1 MSITKQTTTVRAA
14 AAIVYAHFGK
24 PADVKHSRA
33 AAWRSDF
40 RNPYDAI
47 TSIESML
54 KGTGRKNQ
62 APMVIQSFSKDEL
75 DPRDPM
81 TPMIV
86 ADAAY
91 ALAKEVAPNS
101 PCDVVVHLDS
111 DGGNPHAH
119 ITIANVDLVTGKA
132 ARENGLAHWV
142 LKKANDKIMQEMGLQ
157 VLEPHA
163 LAHDVNRSRSGERAE
178 GLTVD
183 DVEQLSK
190 NTWREFLADRV
201 DEALADS
208 RSVDFDSLRAVAREH
223 GVSIEKK
230 TSAKSEAE
238 GRDPSVTYAL
248 VDDNGEVRRFG
259 RSKAACTARKLG
271 SDYQWSALHDTINE
285 RIMQVS
291 QEREIKDVQSYG
303 EDGKQLDAALAEL
316 RAVEQDRGV
325 APGLDY
331 YVDLAE
337 RANKE
342 DRGGAG
348 EPNARVDLQ
357 DFDFGSLRSRLADE
371 RHQRDQEDA
380 ERAERDAERARGD
393 RERQARPEAEQ
404 RLQRERLR
412 VASTLDDEADQR
424 ADDGDDYGLG

>member
-14 AAIVYAHFGK
+14 AAIMYAHYGK
-24 PADVKHSRA
+24 PANVKQSRA

-40 RNPYDAI
+40 HNPYDAI
-47 TSIESML
+47 VKIESML

-62 APMVIQSFSKDEL
+62 ALMVIQSFSKDEL
-75 DPRDPM
+75 DPNDPS
-81 TPMIV
+81 TPQIV

-119 ITIANVDLVTGKA
+119 VTIANVDLVTGKA

-142 LKKANDKIMQEMGLQ
+142 LKKANDKIMREMGLQ

-163 LAHDVNRSRSGERAE
+163 LAHDVNRSRSCEHAE

-183 DVEQLSK
+183 ELSK

-201 DEALADS
+201 DEALLDP
-208 RSVDFDSLRAVAREH
+208 RSVDFKSLREVAREH

-230 TSAKSEAE
+230 TSAKSEAA

-248 VDDNGEVRRFG
+248 VDDDGEVRRFG

-271 SDYQWSALHDTINE
+271 ADYGWASLHNTMNE
-285 RIMQVS
+285 RIMRE
-291 QEREIKDVQSYG
+291 QEIEDVQSYG
-303 EDGKQLDAALAEL
+303 KDDHQLNAALNEL
-316 RAVEQDRGV
+316 RAIEQDRRD
-325 APGLDY
+325 APRLDR

-337 RANKE
+337 RSDQE
-342 DRGGAG
+342 GRGLAG
-348 EPNARVDLQ
+348 EPHARVELKEFNLEGLGKQ
-357 DFDFGSLRSRLADE
+357 LADE
-371 RHQRDQEDA
+371 RRKRDQEDA
-380 ERAERDAERARGD
+380 ERAKRDAQRARRD
-393 RERQARPEAEQ
+393 RFRQANREAERRQRSQ
-404 RLQRERLR
+404 RLRAGSAR
-412 VASTLDDEADQR
+412 DDER
-424 ADDGDDYGLG
+424 SHRSDDDFDFDF

>member
-14 AAIVYAHFGK
+14 AAIMYAHYGK

-47 TSIESML
+47 TSIESIL
-54 KGTGRKNQ
+54 EGSGRKNQ
-62 APMVIQSFSKDEL
+62 ALMVIQSFSKDEL

-163 LAHDVNRSRSGERAE
+163 LAHDVNRSRSGKSAE

-183 DVEQLSK
+183 QLDK

-208 RSVDFDSLRAVAREH
+208 RSVDFDSLRAVAREL

-248 VDDNGEVRRFG
+248 VDDNDKVRRFG

-271 SDYQWSALHDTINE
+271 TDYQWSTLHDTINE
-285 RIMQVS
+285 RVMQ
-291 QEREIKDVQSYG
+291 EKEIEDVQGYG
-303 EDGKQLDAALAEL
+303 EDDHQLDAALREL
-316 RAVEQDRGV
+316 RAAEEDRRD
-325 APGLDY
+325 APRPHRH
-331 YVDLAE
+331 VDEPDQAADGDREGTERPHENIELKTFDLGDLRARLAE
-337 RANKE
+337 ERRERDRQDNERA
-342 DRGGAG
+342 
-348 EPNARVDLQ
+348 
-357 DFDFGSLRSRLADE
+357 
-371 RHQRDQEDA
+371 QRDV
-380 ERAERDAERARGD
+380 ERARRD
-393 RERQARPEAEQ
+393 SLRQARRENER
-404 RLQRERLR
+404 RLQRECFRA
-412 VASTLDDEADQR
+412 ASALDDEADQR
-424 ADDGDDYGLG
+424 QGDDFDFDF

>member
-14 AAIVYAHFGK
+14 AAIMYAHYGK

-40 RNPYDAI
+40 RNAYDAI
-47 TSIESML
+47 ASIESML

-62 APMVIQSFSKDEL
+62 ALMVIQSFSKDEL

-132 ARENGLAHWV
+132 ARENGLVHWV
-142 LKKANDKIMQEMGLQ
+142 LKKANDKIMREMGLR
-157 VLEPHA
+157 VLEPHE
-163 LAHDVNRSRSGERAE
+163 LAHDVNRSRSGKSAE

-183 DVEQLSK
+183 QLDKS
-190 NTWREFLADRV
+190 TWREFLADRV

-208 RSVDFDSLRAVAREH
+208 RSVDFDSLRAVAREL

-271 SDYQWSALHDTINE
+271 TDYQWGILHDTMNE
-285 RIMQVS
+285 RIMRE
-291 QEREIKDVQSYG
+291 QEIEDVQGYG

-316 RAVEQDRGV
+316 RAADEDRGV

-380 ERAERDAERARGD
+380 ERAERDAERARED
-393 RERQARPEAEQ
+393 RERQAHLEAER

-424 ADDGDDYGLG
+424 TGDDFGFDF

>member
-14 AAIVYAHFGK
+14 AAIMYAHFGK

-62 APMVIQSFSKDEL
+62 ALMVIQSFSKDEL

-119 ITIANVDLVTGKA
+119 ITIANVDLVSGKA

-157 VLEPHA
+157 VLEPHE
-163 LAHDVNRSRSGERAE
+163 LAHDVNRSRSGKSAE

-183 DVEQLSK
+183 QLDK

-271 SDYQWSALHDTINE
+271 TDYQWSTLHDTINE
-285 RIMQVS
+285 RVM
-291 QEREIKDVQSYG
+291 REKEIEDVQGYG
-303 EDGKQLDAALAEL
+303 EDDHQLDAALREL
-316 RAVEQDRGV
+316 RAAEEDRRDAPRPHRHVDEPDQAADGDREGAERPHENVELKTFDLGDLR
-325 APGLDY
+325 AR
-331 YVDLAE
+331 LAE
-337 RANKE
+337 ERRERDRQDNERA
-342 DRGGAG
+342 
-348 EPNARVDLQ
+348 
-357 DFDFGSLRSRLADE
+357 
-371 RHQRDQEDA
+371 QRDV
-380 ERAERDAERARGD
+380 ERARRD
-393 RERQARPEAEQ
+393 SLRQARRENER
-404 RLQRERLR
+404 RLQRECFRA
-412 VASTLDDEADQR
+412 ASALDDEADQR
-424 ADDGDDYGLG
+424 QGDDFDFDF

>member
-1 MSITKQTTTVRAA
+1 MSITKQTTTLRAA
-14 AAIVYAHFGK
+14 AAIMYAHYGK

-47 TSIESML
+47 ASIESML

-62 APMVIQSFSKDEL
+62 ALMVIQSFSKDEL

-132 ARENGLAHWV
+132 ARENGLVHWV
-142 LKKANDKIMQEMGLQ
+142 LKKANDKIMREMGLQ
-157 VLEPHA
+157 VLEPHE
-163 LAHDVNRSRSGERAE
+163 LAHDVNRSRSGKSAE

-183 DVEQLSK
+183 QLDKS
-190 NTWREFLADRV
+190 TWREFLADRV

-208 RSVDFDSLRAVAREH
+208 RSVDFDSLRAVAREL

-271 SDYQWSALHDTINE
+271 TDYQWSTLHDTMNE
-285 RIMQVS
+285 RVM
-291 QEREIKDVQSYG
+291 REKEIEDVQGYG

-316 RAVEQDRGV
+316 RAVEQDRRD
-325 APGLDY
+325 APRLDY

-348 EPNARVDLQ
+348 ELNARVDLQ
-357 DFDFGSLRSRLADE
+357 DFNLGGLADRLVSE
-371 RHQRDQEDA
+371 RLKRDQDDA
-380 ERAERDAERARGD
+380 ERVQRDAERDRRD
-393 RERQARPEAEQ
+393 RERQAHVEAER

>member
-14 AAIVYAHFGK
+14 AAIMYAHYGK
-24 PADVKHSRA
+24 PANVKQSRA

-54 KGTGRKNQ
+54 KGAGRKNQ
-62 APMVIQSFSKDEL
+62 ALMVIQSFSADEL
-75 DPRDPM
+75 DPRDPS
-81 TPMIV
+81 TPGIV

-119 ITIANVDLVTGKA
+119 VTIANVDLVTGKA

-142 LKKANDKIMQEMGLQ
+142 LKKANDKIMREMGLQ

-163 LAHDVNRSRSGERAE
+163 LAHDVNRSRSCEHAE

-183 DVEQLSK
+183 ELSK

-201 DEALADS
+201 DEALLDP
-208 RSVDFDSLRAVAREH
+208 RSVDFKSLREVAREH

-230 TSAKSEAE
+230 TSAKSEAA

-248 VDDNGEVRRFG
+248 VDDDGEVRRFG

-271 SDYQWSALHDTINE
+271 ADYGWASLHNTMNE
-285 RIMQVS
+285 RIMRE
-291 QEREIKDVQSYG
+291 QEIEDVQSYG
-303 EDGKQLDAALAEL
+303 KDDHQLNAALNEL
-316 RAVEQDRGV
+316 RAIEQDRRD
-325 APGLDY
+325 APRLDR

-337 RANKE
+337 RATNE
-342 DRGGAG
+342 DRGCAG
-348 EPNARVDLQ
+348 EPHA
-357 DFDFGSLRSRLADE
+357 GIELREFNLEGLGERLA
-371 RHQRDQEDA
+371 R
-380 ERAERDAERARGD
+380 ERAERDQADAERAKRD
-393 RERQARPEAEQ
+393 AEHARRNRERQARRENER

-412 VASTLDDEADQR
+412 AASTFDDEAAQQR
-424 ADDGDDYGLG
+424 SDEDDFGLG

>member
-14 AAIVYAHFGK
+14 AAIMYAHFGK

-62 APMVIQSFSKDEL
+62 ALMVIQSFSKDEL

-132 ARENGLAHWV
+132 ARENGLVHWV
-142 LKKANDKIMQEMGLQ
+142 LKKANDKIMRGMGLQ

-163 LAHDVNRSRSGERAE
+163 LAHDVNRSRSGKSAE

-183 DVEQLSK
+183 QLDKS
-190 NTWREFLADRV
+190 TWREFLADRV

-248 VDDNGEVRRFG
+248 VDDNDEARRFG

-271 SDYQWSALHDTINE
+271 TDYQWSALHDTMNE
-285 RIMQVS
+285 RIMRE
-291 QEREIKDVQSYG
+291 QEIEDVQSYG

-316 RAVEQDRGV
+316 RAVEQDQRD
-325 APGLDY
+325 APRLDY

-393 RERQARPEAEQ
+393 RERQARPEAERRQ
-404 RLQRERLR
+404 RSERLR
-412 VASTLDDEADQR
+412 AASALDDEADHR
-424 ADDGDDYGLG
+424 TNDDFDFDF

>member
-14 AAIVYAHFGK
+14 AAIMYAHFGK

-62 APMVIQSFSKDEL
+62 ALMVIQSFSKDEL

-157 VLEPHA
+157 VLEPHE
-163 LAHDVNRSRSGERAE
+163 LAHDVNRSRSGKSAE

-183 DVEQLSK
+183 QLDK

-248 VDDNGEVRRFG
+248 VDDNDKVRRFG

-271 SDYQWSALHDTINE
+271 ADYQWSALHNTMNDFIL
-285 RIMQVS
+285 Q
-291 QEREIKDVQSYG
+291 REEEEDVKSYG

-316 RAVEQDRGV
+316 RAADEDRGV
-325 APGLDY
+325 SPGLDY

-393 RERQARPEAEQ
+393 RERQARLEAERRKRSEQ
-404 RLQRERLR
+404 FR
-412 VASTLDDEADQR
+412 VASILDDEADQQR
-424 ADDGDDYGLG
+424 SDEDDYGLG

>member
-1 MSITKQTTTVRAA
+1 MSITKQTTAVRAA
-14 AAIVYAHFGK
+14 APIMYAHYGR
-24 PADVKHSRA
+24 PADTSRSRA

-40 RNPYDAI
+40 RSARHAI
-47 TSIESML
+47 ASIESML
-54 KGTGRKNQ
+54 KGSGRKNQ
-62 APMVIQSFSKDEL
+62 ALMVIQSFSKDEF

-119 ITIANVDLVTGKA
+119 ITIANIDLVTGKA

-142 LKKANDKIMQEMGLQ
+142 LKKANDKIMREMGLQ
-157 VLEPHA
+157 VLEPHE
-163 LAHDVNRSRSGERAE
+163 LAHDVNRSRSGKSAE

-183 DVEQLSK
+183 QLDKS
-190 NTWREFLADRV
+190 TWREFLADRV
-201 DEALADS
+201 DEAIQDP
-208 RSVDFDSLRAVAREH
+208 RSVDFDSLREVAREL

-271 SDYQWSALHDTINE
+271 ADYQWSALHNTMKELITRRKE
-285 RIMQVS
+285 
-291 QEREIKDVQSYG
+291 EEDVKSYG
-303 EDGKQLDAALAEL
+303 ENGEQLDAAIAKL
-316 RAVEQDRGV
+316 RAAEQDRGI

-342 DRGGAG
+342 DRGCTG
-348 EPNARVDLQ
+348 ELNARVDLQ
-357 DFDFGSLRSRLADE
+357 DFNLGGLAARLVSE
-371 RHQRDQEDA
+371 RLERDQDDA
-380 ERAERDAERARGD
+380 ERAQHAAKRAQRDRQRQARSDAERWLQSESFGSGRVQPDEEGQQQSGD
-393 RERQARPEAEQ
+393 
-404 RLQRERLR
+404 
-412 VASTLDDEADQR
+412 
-424 ADDGDDYGLG
+424 DDYGLG

>member
-14 AAIVYAHFGK
+14 AAIMYAHYGK

-54 KGTGRKNQ
+54 KGSGRKNQ
-62 APMVIQSFSKDEL
+62 ALMVIQSFSKDEL

-157 VLEPHA
+157 VLEPHE
-163 LAHDVNRSRSGERAE
+163 LAHDVNRSRSGKSAE

-183 DVEQLSK
+183 QLDK

-208 RSVDFDSLRAVAREH
+208 RSVDFDSLRAVAREL

-248 VDDNGEVRRFG
+248 VDDNDKVRRFG
-259 RSKAACTARKLG
+259 RSKAACIARKLG
-271 SDYQWSALHDTINE
+271 TDYQWSTLHDTINE
-285 RIMQVS
+285 RVM
-291 QEREIKDVQSYG
+291 REKEIEDVQGYG
-303 EDGKQLDAALAEL
+303 EDDHQLDAALREL
-316 RAVEQDRGV
+316 RAAEEDRRD
-325 APGLDY
+325 APRPHRH
-331 YVDLAE
+331 VDEPDQAADGDREGTERPHENIELKTFDLGDLRARLAE
-337 RANKE
+337 ERRERDRQDNERA
-342 DRGGAG
+342 
-348 EPNARVDLQ
+348 
-357 DFDFGSLRSRLADE
+357 
-371 RHQRDQEDA
+371 QRDV
-380 ERAERDAERARGD
+380 ERARRD
-393 RERQARPEAEQ
+393 SLRQARRENER
-404 RLQRERLR
+404 RLQRECFRA
-412 VASTLDDEADQR
+412 ASALDDEADQR
-424 ADDGDDYGLG
+424 QGDDFDFDF

>member
-1 MSITKQTTTVRAA
+1 MSITKQMTAVRAA
-14 AAIVYAHFGK
+14 AAIMYAHFGK
-24 PADVKHSRA
+24 PADLKHSRA

-62 APMVIQSFSKDEL
+62 ALMVIQSFSKDEL

-132 ARENGLAHWV
+132 ARENGLVHWV
-142 LKKANDKIMQEMGLQ
+142 LKKANDKIMREMGLR
-157 VLEPHA
+157 VLEPHE
-163 LAHDVNRSRSGERAE
+163 LAHDVNRSRSGKSAE

-183 DVEQLSK
+183 QLDKS
-190 NTWREFLADRV
+190 TWREFLADRV

-208 RSVDFDSLRAVAREH
+208 RSVDFDSLRAVAREL

-271 SDYQWSALHDTINE
+271 TDYQWGTLHDTMNE
-285 RIMQVS
+285 RIMRE
-291 QEREIKDVQSYG
+291 QEIEDVQGYG

-316 RAVEQDRGV
+316 RAADEDRGV

-380 ERAERDAERARGD
+380 ERAERDAERARED
-393 RERQARPEAEQ
+393 RERQAHLEAER

-424 ADDGDDYGLG
+424 EDDGDDYGLG

>member
-14 AAIVYAHFGK
+14 AAIMYAHFGK

-54 KGTGRKNQ
+54 RGSGRKNQ
-62 APMVIQSFSKDEL
+62 ALMVIQSFSKDEL

-81 TPMIV
+81 TPMVV

-119 ITIANVDLVTGKA
+119 ITIANVDLMTGKA
-132 ARENGLAHWV
+132 ARENGLVHWV

-157 VLEPHA
+157 VLEPHE
-163 LAHDVNRSRSGERAE
+163 LAHDVNRSRSGKSAV

-183 DVEQLSK
+183 QLDKS
-190 NTWREFLADRV
+190 TWREFLADRV
-201 DEALADS
+201 DEAIQDS
-208 RSVDFDSLRAVAREH
+208 RSVDFDSLRAVAREL

-248 VDDNGEVRRFG
+248 VDDNDEVRRFG

-271 SDYQWSALHDTINE
+271 ADYQWSALHNTMKELITRRKE
-285 RIMQVS
+285 
-291 QEREIKDVQSYG
+291 EEDVKGYG

-316 RAVEQDRGV
+316 RAVEQDRGD
-325 APGLDY
+325 APRLDY

-393 RERQARPEAEQ
+393 RERQARHEAE
-404 RLQRERLR
+404 RRKHSDAIRF
-412 VASTLDDEADQR
+412 ASTLDDEADQR
-424 ADDGDDYGLG
+424 DGDDFDFDF

>member
-14 AAIVYAHFGK
+14 AAIMYAHFGK

-62 APMVIQSFSKDEL
+62 ALMVIQSFSKDEL

-132 ARENGLAHWV
+132 ARENGLVHWV

-157 VLEPHA
+157 VLEPHE
-163 LAHDVNRSRSGERAE
+163 LAHDVNRSRSGKSAE

-183 DVEQLSK
+183 QLDKS
-190 NTWREFLADRV
+190 TWREFLADRV
-201 DEALADS
+201 DEALRDS
-208 RSVDFDSLRAVAREH
+208 RSVGFDSLRAVAREY

-248 VDDNGEVRRFG
+248 VDDNDEVRRFG

-271 SDYQWSALHDTINE
+271 TDYQWSTLHDTMNE
-285 RIMQVS
+285 RVM
-291 QEREIKDVQSYG
+291 REKEIEDVQSYG

-316 RAVEQDRGV
+316 RAADEDRGV

-393 RERQARPEAEQ
+393 RERQAHLEAER

-412 VASTLDDEADQR
+412 VASTLDNEADQR

>member
-1 MSITKQTTTVRAA
+1 MSITKQTTAVRAA
-14 AAIVYAHFGK
+14 APIMYAHFGR
-24 PADVKHSRA
+24 PADVSRSRA

-40 RNPYDAI
+40 RSPRHAI
-47 TSIESML
+47 ASIESML
-54 KGTGRKNQ
+54 KGSGRKNQ
-62 APMVIQSFSKDEL
+62 ALMVIQSFSKDEL

-119 ITIANVDLVTGKA
+119 ITIANIDLVTGKA

-142 LKKANDKIMQEMGLQ
+142 LKKANDKIMREMGLQ
-157 VLEPHA
+157 VLEPHE
-163 LAHDVNRSRSGERAE
+163 LAHDVNRSRSGKSAE

-183 DVEQLSK
+183 QLDKS
-190 NTWREFLADRV
+190 TWREFLADRV
-201 DEALADS
+201 DEAIQDS
-208 RSVDFDSLRAVAREH
+208 RSVDFDSLREVAREL

-271 SDYQWSALHDTINE
+271 ADYQWSALHNTMKELITRRKE
-285 RIMQVS
+285 
-291 QEREIKDVQSYG
+291 EEDVKSYG
-303 EDGKQLDAALAEL
+303 ENGEQLDAAIAKL
-316 RAVEQDRGV
+316 RAAEQV

-342 DRGGAG
+342 DRGCTG
-348 EPNARVDLQ
+348 ELNARVDLQ
-357 DFDFGSLRSRLADE
+357 DFNLGGLAARLVSE
-371 RHQRDQEDA
+371 RLERDQDDA
-380 ERAERDAERARGD
+380 ERAQHAAKRAQRDRQRQARSDAERWLQSESFGSGRVQPDEEGQQQSGD
-393 RERQARPEAEQ
+393 
-404 RLQRERLR
+404 
-412 VASTLDDEADQR
+412 
-424 ADDGDDYGLG
+424 DDYGLG

>member
-1 MSITKQTTTVRAA
+1 MSITKQTTAVRAA
-14 AAIVYAHFGK
+14 APIMYAHYGR
-24 PADVKHSRA
+24 PADVNHSRA

-40 RNPYDAI
+40 RSATHAI
-47 TSIESML
+47 ASIESML
-54 KGTGRKNQ
+54 KGSGRKNQ
-62 APMVIQSFSKDEL
+62 ALMVIQSFSKDEL

-119 ITIANVDLVTGKA
+119 ITIANIDLVTGKA

-142 LKKANDKIMQEMGLQ
+142 LKKANDKIMREMGLQ
-157 VLEPHA
+157 VLEPHE
-163 LAHDVNRSRSGERAE
+163 LAHDVNRSRSGKSAE

-183 DVEQLSK
+183 QLDKS
-190 NTWREFLADRV
+190 TWREFLADRV
-201 DEALADS
+201 DEAIQDP
-208 RSVDFDSLRAVAREH
+208 RSVDFDSLREVAREL

-271 SDYQWSALHDTINE
+271 ADYQWSALHNTMKELITRRKE
-285 RIMQVS
+285 
-291 QEREIKDVQSYG
+291 EEDVKSYG
-303 EDGKQLDAALAEL
+303 ENREQLDAAIAKL
-316 RAVEQDRGV
+316 RAAEQDRGV

-342 DRGGAG
+342 DRGCTG
-348 EPNARVDLQ
+348 ELNARVDLQ
-357 DFDFGSLRSRLADE
+357 DFNLGGLAARLVSE
-371 RHQRDQEDA
+371 RLERDQDDA
-380 ERAERDAERARGD
+380 ERAQHAAKRAQRDRQRQARSDAERWLQSESFGSGRVQPDEEGQQQSGD
-393 RERQARPEAEQ
+393 
-404 RLQRERLR
+404 
-412 VASTLDDEADQR
+412 
-424 ADDGDDYGLG
+424 DDYGLG

>member
-14 AAIVYAHFGK
+14 AAIMYAHFGK

-62 APMVIQSFSKDEL
+62 ALMVIQSFSKDEL

-132 ARENGLAHWV
+132 ARENGLVHWV

-163 LAHDVNRSRSGERAE
+163 LAHDVNRSRSGKSAE

-183 DVEQLSK
+183 QLDKS
-190 NTWREFLADRV
+190 TWREFLADRV

-248 VDDNGEVRRFG
+248 VDDNDEARRFG

-271 SDYQWSALHDTINE
+271 TDYQWSALHDTMNE
-285 RIMQVS
+285 RIMRE
-291 QEREIKDVQSYG
+291 QEIEDVQSYG

-316 RAVEQDRGV
+316 RAVEQDRRD
-325 APGLDY
+325 APRLDY

-348 EPNARVDLQ
+348 EPNASVDLQ

-393 RERQARPEAEQ
+393 RERQARPEAERRQ
-404 RLQRERLR
+404 RSERLR
-412 VASTLDDEADQR
+412 AASALDDEADQR
-424 ADDGDDYGLG
+424 EDDGDDYGLG

>member
-14 AAIVYAHFGK
+14 AAIMYAHFGK

-62 APMVIQSFSKDEL
+62 ALMVIQSFSKDEL

-163 LAHDVNRSRSGERAE
+163 LAHDVNRSRSGKSAE

-183 DVEQLSK
+183 QLDK

-208 RSVDFDSLRAVAREH
+208 RSVDFDSLRAVAREL
-223 GVSIEKK
+223 GVSIEKRN
-230 TSAKSEAE
+230 SAKSEAE

-248 VDDNGEVRRFG
+248 VDDNGEVRRFS

-271 SDYQWSALHDTINE
+271 TDYQWSTLHDTMNE

-291 QEREIKDVQSYG
+291 QEQEIKDVQSYG
-303 EDGKQLDAALAEL
+303 KDDHQLDAALAEL
-316 RAVEQDRGV
+316 RAVEQDRRD
-325 APGLDY
+325 APRLDY

-393 RERQARPEAEQ
+393 RERQARPEAE
-404 RLQRERLR
+404 RRKYSDAIRF
-412 VASTLDDEADQR
+412 ASTLDDEADQR
-424 ADDGDDYGLG
+424 DGDDFDFDF

>member
-14 AAIVYAHFGK
+14 AAIMYAHYGK

-40 RNPYDAI
+40 RNAYDAI
-47 TSIESML
+47 ASIESML

-62 APMVIQSFSKDEL
+62 ALMVIQSFSKDEL

-119 ITIANVDLVTGKA
+119 ITIANVDLVSGKA

-157 VLEPHA
+157 VLEPHE
-163 LAHDVNRSRSGERAE
+163 LAHDVNRSRSGKSAE

-183 DVEQLSK
+183 QLDKS
-190 NTWREFLADRV
+190 TWRAFLADRV
-201 DEALADS
+201 DEALLDP
-208 RSVDFDSLRAVAREH
+208 RSVDFDSLRTVAREH

-271 SDYQWSALHDTINE
+271 ADYQWSALHNTMKDL
-285 RIMQVS
+285 
-291 QEREIKDVQSYG
+291 IKLGKEEEDVQSYG

-316 RAVEQDRGV
+316 RAADEDRGV

-371 RHQRDQEDA
+371 RHQCDQEDA
-380 ERAERDAERARGD
+380 ERAERDAERARED
-393 RERQARPEAEQ
+393 RERQAHLEAER

-424 ADDGDDYGLG
+424 TGDDFGFDF

>member
-14 AAIVYAHFGK
+14 AAIMYAHYGK

-40 RNPYDAI
+40 RNAYDAI
-47 TSIESML
+47 ASIESML

-62 APMVIQSFSKDEL
+62 ALMVIQSFSKDEL

-157 VLEPHA
+157 VLEPHE
-163 LAHDVNRSRSGERAE
+163 LAHDVNRSRSGKSAE

-183 DVEQLSK
+183 QLDK
-190 NTWREFLADRV
+190 NTWREFLADCV

-208 RSVDFDSLRAVAREH
+208 RSVDFDSLRAVAREL

-271 SDYQWSALHDTINE
+271 ADYQWSTLHDTMNE
-285 RIMQVS
+285 RVM
-291 QEREIKDVQSYG
+291 REKEIDDVQGYG

-316 RAVEQDRGV
+316 RAVEQDRRD
-325 APGLDY
+325 APRLDY

-348 EPNARVDLQ
+348 ELNARVDLQ

-393 RERQARPEAEQ
+393 RERQARLEAE
-404 RLQRERLR
+404 RRKHSDAIRF
-412 VASTLDDEADQR
+412 ASTLDDEADRGQN
-424 ADDGDDYGLG
+424 DDFDFDF

>member
-14 AAIVYAHFGK
+14 AAIMYAHYGK

-40 RNPYDAI
+40 RNAYDAI

-54 KGTGRKNQ
+54 RGSGRKNQ
-62 APMVIQSFSKDEL
+62 ALMVIQSFSKDEL

-132 ARENGLAHWV
+132 ARENGLVHWV
-142 LKKANDKIMQEMGLQ
+142 LKKANDKIMREMGLR
-157 VLEPHA
+157 VLEPHE
-163 LAHDVNRSRSGERAE
+163 LAHDVNRSRSGKSAE

-183 DVEQLSK
+183 QLDKS
-190 NTWREFLADRV
+190 TWREFLADRV

-208 RSVDFDSLRAVAREH
+208 RSVDFDSLRAVAREL

-271 SDYQWSALHDTINE
+271 TDYQWGTLHDTMNE
-285 RIMQVS
+285 RVMRE
-291 QEREIKDVQSYG
+291 QEIEDVQGYG

-316 RAVEQDRGV
+316 RAVEQDRRD
-325 APGLDY
+325 APRLDY

-393 RERQARPEAEQ
+393 RERQAHLEAER

>member
-14 AAIVYAHFGK
+14 AAIMYAHFGK

-40 RNPYDAI
+40 RNAYDAI
-47 TSIESML
+47 ASIDSML

-62 APMVIQSFSKDEL
+62 ALMVIQSFSKDEL

-119 ITIANVDLVTGKA
+119 ITIANVDLVTGRA

-142 LKKANDKIMQEMGLQ
+142 LKKANDKIMREMGLQ
-157 VLEPHA
+157 VLEPHE
-163 LAHDVNRSRSGERAE
+163 LAHDVNRSRSGEHAE

-183 DVEQLSK
+183 ELSK

-201 DEALADS
+201 DEALRDP
-208 RSVDFDSLRAVAREH
+208 RSVDFDSLRAVAREL

-271 SDYQWSALHDTINE
+271 ADYQWSTLHDTMNE
-285 RIMQVS
+285 RVM
-291 QEREIKDVQSYG
+291 REKEIDDVQGYG

-316 RAVEQDRGV
+316 RAVEQDRRD
-325 APGLDY
+325 APRLDY

-348 EPNARVDLQ
+348 ELDARVDLQ

-393 RERQARPEAEQ
+393 RERQARLEAERRKRSEQ
-404 RLQRERLR
+404 FR
-412 VASTLDDEADQR
+412 VASILDDEADQQR
-424 ADDGDDYGLG
+424 SDEDDYGLG

>member
-14 AAIVYAHFGK
+14 AAIMYAHFGK

-62 APMVIQSFSKDEL
+62 ALMVIQSFSKDEL

-157 VLEPHA
+157 VLEPHE

-201 DEALADS
+201 DEALRDS
-208 RSVDFDSLRAVAREH
+208 RSVDFDSLRAVAREY

-248 VDDNGEVRRFG
+248 VDDNDEVRRFG

-271 SDYQWSALHDTINE
+271 ADYQWSTLHNTMNDFIL
-285 RIMQVS
+285 Q
-291 QEREIKDVQSYG
+291 REEEEDVKSYG

-316 RAVEQDRGV
+316 RAVEQDRRD
-325 APGLDY
+325 APRLDY

-393 RERQARPEAEQ
+393 RERQARPEAE
-404 RLQRERLR
+404 RRKHSDTIRF
-412 VASTLDDEADQR
+412 ASTLDDEADQR
-424 ADDGDDYGLG
+424 DGDDFDFDF

>member
-14 AAIVYAHFGK
+14 AAIMYAHFGK

-40 RNPYDAI
+40 RTPYDAI
-47 TSIESML
+47 ASIESML
-54 KGTGRKNQ
+54 RGSGRKNQ
-62 APMVIQSFSKDEL
+62 ALMVIQSFSRDEL

-132 ARENGLAHWV
+132 ARESGLAHWV
-142 LKKANDKIMQEMGLQ
+142 LKKANDKIMREMGLQ
-157 VLEPHA
+157 VLEPHE
-163 LAHDVNRSRSGERAE
+163 LAHDVNRSRSGEHAE

-183 DVEQLSK
+183 ELSK

-201 DEALADS
+201 DEALLDP

-230 TSAKSEAE
+230 TSAKSETE

-248 VDDNGEVRRFG
+248 VDDNDKVRRFG

-271 SDYQWSALHDTINE
+271 ADYQWSALHNTMNE
-285 RIMQVS
+285 RIMRE
-291 QEREIKDVQSYG
+291 QEIEDVQGYG
-303 EDGKQLDAALAEL
+303 EDGGQLDAALAEL
-316 RAVEQDRGV
+316 RQSVEQDREIAPRNGGV
-325 APGLDY
+325 STRVEQEGNKRGTRNDHTHERVEIIDPDLGDLRAR
-331 YVDLAE
+331 LAE
-337 RANKE
+337 
-342 DRGGAG
+342 
-348 EPNARVDLQ
+348 
-357 DFDFGSLRSRLADE
+357 E
-371 RHQRDQEDA
+371 RRKRDQEDA
-380 ERAERDAERARGD
+380 QQAERDAERARRD
-393 RERQARPEAEQ
+393 RERQARREAER

-412 VASTLDDEADQR
+412 AASTLDDGADQR
-424 ADDGDDYGLG
+424 TGDDFGFDF

>member
-14 AAIVYAHFGK
+14 AAIMYAHFGK
-24 PADVKHSRA
+24 PADVKQSRA

-40 RNPYDAI
+40 RNAYDAI
-47 TSIESML
+47 ASIESML

-62 APMVIQSFSKDEL
+62 ALMVIQSFSKDEL

-132 ARENGLAHWV
+132 ARENGLVHWV
-142 LKKANDKIMQEMGLQ
+142 LKKANDKIMREMGLQ
-157 VLEPHA
+157 VLEPHE
-163 LAHDVNRSRSGERAE
+163 LAHDVNRSRSGKSAE

-183 DVEQLSK
+183 QLDKS
-190 NTWREFLADRV
+190 TWREFLADRV
-201 DEALADS
+201 DEAIQDS
-208 RSVDFDSLRAVAREH
+208 RSVDFESLREVAREL

-230 TSAKSEAE
+230 TSQKSEVE

-248 VDDNGEVRRFG
+248 VDDNDEVRRFG

-271 SDYQWSALHDTINE
+271 ADYQWSALHNTMKELITRRKE
-285 RIMQVS
+285 
-291 QEREIKDVQSYG
+291 EEDVKSYG
-303 EDGKQLDAALAEL
+303 ENGEQLDAALAKL
-316 RAVEQDRGV
+316 RAVEQDRRD
-325 APGLDY
+325 APRLDY

-337 RANKE
+337 RANEE

-348 EPNARVDLQ
+348 KLTTRVDLQ
-357 DFDFGSLRSRLADE
+357 DFNLEGLAARLTQE
-371 RHQRDQEDA
+371 RAGRDQADA
-380 ERAERDAERARGD
+380 ERAERDAERARED
-393 RERQARPEAEQ
+393 RERQARLEAER
-404 RLQRERLR
+404 RLRSERLR
-412 VASTLDDEADQR
+412 AASILDDEADQSR
-424 ADDGDDYGLG
+424 DEEDDYGLG

>member
-14 AAIVYAHFGK
+14 AAIMYAHYGK

-40 RNPYDAI
+40 RTPYDAI

-54 KGTGRKNQ
+54 KGSGRKNQ
-62 APMVIQSFSKDEL
+62 ALMVIQSFSKDEL

-142 LKKANDKIMQEMGLQ
+142 LKKANDKIMREMGLQ
-157 VLEPHA
+157 VLEPHE
-163 LAHDVNRSRSGERAE
+163 LAHDVNRSRSGKSAE

-183 DVEQLSK
+183 QLDK

-248 VDDNGEVRRFG
+248 VDDNDEVRRFG
-259 RSKAACTARKLG
+259 RSKAACIARKLG
-271 SDYQWSALHDTINE
+271 TDYQWSTLHDTINE
-285 RIMQVS
+285 RVM
-291 QEREIKDVQSYG
+291 REKEIEDVQGYG
-303 EDGKQLDAALAEL
+303 EDDHQLDAALREL
-316 RAVEQDRGV
+316 RAAEEDRRD
-325 APGLDY
+325 APRPHRH
-331 YVDLAE
+331 VDEPDQAADGDREGTERPHENIELKTFDLGDLRARLAE
-337 RANKE
+337 ERRERDRQDNERA
-342 DRGGAG
+342 
-348 EPNARVDLQ
+348 
-357 DFDFGSLRSRLADE
+357 
-371 RHQRDQEDA
+371 QRDV
-380 ERAERDAERARGD
+380 ERARRD
-393 RERQARPEAEQ
+393 SLRQARRENER
-404 RLQRERLR
+404 RLQRECFQA
-412 VASTLDDEADQR
+412 ASALDDEADQR
-424 ADDGDDYGLG
+424 QGDDFDFDF

>member
-14 AAIVYAHFGK
+14 AAIMYAHFGK
-24 PADVKHSRA
+24 PADVNQSRA

-40 RNPYDAI
+40 RNAYDAI
-47 TSIESML
+47 ASIESML

-62 APMVIQSFSKDEL
+62 ALMVIQSFSKDEL

-81 TPMIV
+81 TPTIV

-142 LKKANDKIMQEMGLQ
+142 LKKANDKIMREMGLQ
-157 VLEPHA
+157 VLEPHE
-163 LAHDVNRSRSGERAE
+163 LAHDVNRSRSGKSAE

-183 DVEQLSK
+183 QLDKS
-190 NTWREFLADRV
+190 TWREFLADRV
-201 DEALADS
+201 DEAIQDS
-208 RSVDFDSLRAVAREH
+208 RSVDFESLREVAREL

-271 SDYQWSALHDTINE
+271 ADYQWSTLHNTMKDL
-285 RIMQVS
+285 
-291 QEREIKDVQSYG
+291 IKLGKEEEDVQSYG
-303 EDGKQLDAALAEL
+303 EDGKQLDAALAKL
-316 RAVEQDRGV
+316 RAANEDRGV

-380 ERAERDAERARGD
+380 ERAERDAERARED
-393 RERQARPEAEQ
+393 RERQAHLEAER

-412 VASTLDDEADQR
+412 VASTLDDEADQSR
-424 ADDGDDYGLG
+424 DEEDDYGLG

>member
-14 AAIVYAHFGK
+14 AAIMYAHFGK

-33 AAWRSDF
+33 AACRSDF

-54 KGTGRKNQ
+54 RGSGRKNQ
-62 APMVIQSFSKDEL
+62 ALMVIQSFSKDEL

-142 LKKANDKIMQEMGLQ
+142 LKKANDKIMREMGLQ
-157 VLEPHA
+157 VLEPHE
-163 LAHDVNRSRSGERAE
+163 LAHDVNRSRSGKSAE

-183 DVEQLSK
+183 QLDKS
-190 NTWREFLADRV
+190 TWREFLADRV
-201 DEALADS
+201 DEALVDS
-208 RSVDFDSLRAVAREH
+208 RSVDFESLRAVAREL

-248 VDDNGEVRRFG
+248 VDDNDAVRRFG
-259 RSKAACTARKLG
+259 LSKAACTARKLG
-271 SDYQWSALHDTINE
+271 SDYQWSALHDSIKE
-285 RIMQVS
+285 RMIR
-291 QEREIKDVQSYG
+291 EKEIKDVQSYG
-303 EDGKQLDAALAEL
+303 EDGKQLDAAIAKL
-316 RAVEQDRGV
+316 RAVEQDRGYV
-325 APGLDY
+325 PGLDY

-337 RANKE
+337 RATEE

-348 EPNARVDLQ
+348 ELNARVDLQ
-357 DFDFGSLRSRLADE
+357 DFNLGGLADRLVNE
-371 RHQRDQEDA
+371 RRKRDQADA
-380 ERAERDAERARGD
+380 EREQRAAERDRRD
-393 RERQARPEAEQ
+393 RERQARRDVER
-404 RLQRERLR
+404 RLQSERLR
-412 VASTLDDEADQR
+412 VASIRDDEADQR
-424 ADDGDDYGLG
+424 TDDEDDYGLG

>member
-14 AAIVYAHFGK
+14 AAIMYAHYGK

-40 RNPYDAI
+40 RNAYDAI
-47 TSIESML
+47 ASIESML

-62 APMVIQSFSKDEL
+62 ALMVIQSFSKDEL

-142 LKKANDKIMQEMGLQ
+142 LKKANDKIMREMGLQ
-157 VLEPHA
+157 VLEPHE
-163 LAHDVNRSRSGERAE
+163 LAHDVNRSRSGKSAE

-183 DVEQLSK
+183 QLDK

-208 RSVDFDSLRAVAREH
+208 RSVDFDSLRAVAREL

-230 TSAKSEAE
+230 TSAKSKAE

-248 VDDNGEVRRFG
+248 VDDNDEVRRFG

-271 SDYQWSALHDTINE
+271 ADYQWSALHNTMNDFILQRKE
-285 RIMQVS
+285 
-291 QEREIKDVQSYG
+291 EEDVKSYG

-316 RAVEQDRGV
+316 RAVEQDRRD
-325 APGLDY
+325 APRLDY

-380 ERAERDAERARGD
+380 ERARGD
-393 RERQARPEAEQ
+393 RERQARLEAER
-404 RLQRERLR
+404 RLRSERLR
-412 VASTLDDEADQR
+412 AASILDDEADQSR
-424 ADDGDDYGLG
+424 DEEDDYGLG

>member
-14 AAIVYAHFGK
+14 AAIMYAHYGK

-40 RNPYDAI
+40 RNAYDAI
-47 TSIESML
+47 ASIESML

-62 APMVIQSFSKDEL
+62 ALMVIQSFSKDEL

-81 TPMIV
+81 TPTVV

-132 ARENGLAHWV
+132 ARENGLVHWV
-142 LKKANDKIMQEMGLQ
+142 LKRANDKILREMGLQ
-157 VLEPHA
+157 VLEPHE
-163 LAHDVNRSRSGERAE
+163 LAHDVNRSRSGKSAE

-183 DVEQLSK
+183 QLDKS
-190 NTWREFLADRV
+190 TWREFLADRV
-201 DEALADS
+201 DEALRDS
-208 RSVDFDSLRAVAREH
+208 RSVGFDSLRAVAREY

-271 SDYQWSALHDTINE
+271 TDYQWSTLHDTMNE
-285 RIMQVS
+285 RVM
-291 QEREIKDVQSYG
+291 REKEIEDVQSYG

-316 RAVEQDRGV
+316 RAADEDRGV

-393 RERQARPEAEQ
+393 RERQAHLEAER

-412 VASTLDDEADQR
+412 VASTLDNEADQR

>member
-14 AAIVYAHFGK
+14 AAIMYAHFGK

-54 KGTGRKNQ
+54 KGSGRKNQ
-62 APMVIQSFSKDEL
+62 ALMVIQSFSKDEL

-142 LKKANDKIMQEMGLQ
+142 LKKANDKIMREMGLQ
-157 VLEPHA
+157 VLEPHE
-163 LAHDVNRSRSGERAE
+163 LAHDVNRSRSGKSAE

-183 DVEQLSK
+183 QLDKS
-190 NTWREFLADRV
+190 TWREFLADRV
-201 DEALADS
+201 DEAIQDS
-208 RSVDFDSLRAVAREH
+208 RSVDFESLRAVAREL

-259 RSKAACTARKLG
+259 HSKAACTARKLG
-271 SDYQWSALHDTINE
+271 TDYQWSTLHDT
-285 RIMQVS
+285 MKDL
-291 QEREIKDVQSYG
+291 IKLGKEEEDVQGYG

-316 RAVEQDRGV
+316 RAVEQDRRD
-325 APGLDY
+325 APRLDY

-348 EPNARVDLQ
+348 KLTTRVDLQ

-393 RERQARPEAEQ
+393 RERQARLEAERRKRSEQ
-404 RLQRERLR
+404 FR
-412 VASTLDDEADQR
+412 VASILDDEADQQR
-424 ADDGDDYGLG
+424 SDEDDYGLG

>member
-14 AAIVYAHFGK
+14 AAIMYAHFGK

-40 RNPYDAI
+40 RNAYDAI
-47 TSIESML
+47 ASIESML

-62 APMVIQSFSKDEL
+62 ALMVIQSFSKDEL

-142 LKKANDKIMQEMGLQ
+142 LKKANDKIMREMGLQ
-157 VLEPHA
+157 VLEPHE

-201 DEALADS
+201 DEALRDS
-208 RSVDFDSLRAVAREH
+208 RSVDFDSLRAVAREY

-248 VDDNGEVRRFG
+248 VDDNGKVRRFG

-271 SDYQWSALHDTINE
+271 ADYQWSALHNTMKE
-285 RIMQVS
+285 LIMRRK
-291 QEREIKDVQSYG
+291 EEEDVKSYG

-316 RAVEQDRGV
+316 RAVEQDRRD
-325 APGLDY
+325 APRLDY

-348 EPNARVDLQ
+348 ELNARVDLQ
-357 DFDFGSLRSRLADE
+357 DFNLGGLADRLVSE
-371 RHQRDQEDA
+371 RLKRDQDDA
-380 ERAERDAERARGD
+380 ERVQRDAERDRRD
-393 RERQARPEAEQ
+393 RERQAHLEAER

>member
-14 AAIVYAHFGK
+14 AAIMYAHFGK

-40 RNPYDAI
+40 RNAYDAI
-47 TSIESML
+47 ASIESML

-62 APMVIQSFSKDEL
+62 ALMVIQSFSKDEL

-157 VLEPHA
+157 VLEPHE
-163 LAHDVNRSRSGERAE
+163 LAHDVNRSRSGKSAE

-183 DVEQLSK
+183 QLDKS
-190 NTWREFLADRV
+190 TWREFLADRV
-201 DEALADS
+201 DEAIQDP
-208 RSVDFDSLRAVAREH
+208 RSVDFDSLREVAREL

-271 SDYQWSALHDTINE
+271 ADYQWSALHNTMKELITRRKE
-285 RIMQVS
+285 
-291 QEREIKDVQSYG
+291 EEDVKSYG
-303 EDGKQLDAALAEL
+303 ENGEQLDAAIAKL
-316 RAVEQDRGV
+316 RAAEQDRGV

-342 DRGGAG
+342 DRGCTG
-348 EPNARVDLQ
+348 ELNARVDLQ
-357 DFDFGSLRSRLADE
+357 DFNLGGLAARLVSE
-371 RHQRDQEDA
+371 RLERDQDDA
-380 ERAERDAERARGD
+380 ERAQHAAKRAQRDRQRQARSDAERWLQSESFGSGRVQPDEEGQQQSGD
-393 RERQARPEAEQ
+393 
-404 RLQRERLR
+404 
-412 VASTLDDEADQR
+412 
-424 ADDGDDYGLG
+424 DDYGLG